1 MDPDRQHREK
11 PVAVQYVFGI
21 HFTVQYVFGIHFT
34 VQHVFGIHFTVQKS
48 RTEISFLYVKNIIQP
63 IFLRE
68 PLLFKVLKL
77 FRFWLLI
84 VQTPEHKFSAAEILE
99 KKIYFAPYKL

>member
-11 PVAVQYVFGI
+11 PVAVQYVFG
-21 HFTVQYVFGIHFT
+21 T
-34 VQHVFGIHFTVQKS
+34 GIHFTVQKS
-48 RTEISFLYVKNIIQP
+48 RTEISFVYVKNIIQP

-77 FRFWLLI
+77 FSDILDLTVFLI
-84 VQTPEHKFSAAEILE
+84 FLIL
-99 KKIYFAPYKL
+99 KRAL